1 MKLEILKSLNEERA
15 QRRAVVLVTN
25 TESGE
30 QRLVKAA
37 DLGKDPFKP
46 YLEKRIRMGKSGI
59 EETPQGKLFS
69 RKRSGAC
76 AYCQRRIQIAVKRA
90 RLLALLPF
98 VGR

>member
-1 MKLEILKSLNEERA
+1 VAEREYQNKEEGMGGYARRGACRFMKEGKC
-15 QRRAVVLVTN
+15 LVDYKDTR
-25 TESGE
+25 TLSK
-30 QRLVKAA
+30 LV
-37 DLGKDPFKP
+37 
-46 YLEKRIRMGKSGI
+46 
-59 EETPQGKLFS
+59 TPQGKLFS